1 MKLSRSIPIFL
12 MLVTISSMIVIES
25 PANAKPHKIKTMWDI
40 VKFNP
45 NSTHPLNNYDVQRI
59 KKP

>member
-1 MKLSRSIPIFL
+1 